1 LSGEL
6 YDKSP
11 HGSSSWS
18 LRPGMPEKKEEEK
31 GKAKTEKK
39 R

>member
-1 LSGEL
+1 MVLAVGL
-6 YDKSP
+6 YDQECPK
-11 HGSSSWS
+11 
-18 LRPGMPEKKEEEK
+18 KKEEEK